1 MDERGMPDNW
11 ALSVVV
17 PILKGKR
24 DATNCMAYREKC
36 C

>member
-1 MDERGMPDNW
+1 MDERGMTDNW

-17 PILKGKR
+17 PSFKGKG
-24 DATNCMAYREKC
+24 DAMNCMAYREKC